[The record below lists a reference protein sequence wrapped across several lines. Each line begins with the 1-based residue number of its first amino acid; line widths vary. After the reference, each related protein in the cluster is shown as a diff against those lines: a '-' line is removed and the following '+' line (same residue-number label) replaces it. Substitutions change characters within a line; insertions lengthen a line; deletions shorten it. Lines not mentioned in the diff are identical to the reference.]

1 MGVLMA
7 FGYLGSFTGPLI
19 SGLLAQLSFTL
30 SFLQLAIA
38 SVILAIII
46 IKILKN

>member
-7 FGYLGSFTGPLI
+7 FGYLGSFTGPFI
-19 SGLLAQLSFTL
+19 SGLFAQLSSIL

-38 SVILAIII
+38 GGVLAIVII
-46 IKILKN
+46 TMFKN

>member
-1 MGVLMA
+1 MA

-30 SFLQLAIA
+30 SFLQLAI
-38 SVILAIII
+38 VGGVLAIII
-46 IKILKN
+46 ITKFKNQPNT